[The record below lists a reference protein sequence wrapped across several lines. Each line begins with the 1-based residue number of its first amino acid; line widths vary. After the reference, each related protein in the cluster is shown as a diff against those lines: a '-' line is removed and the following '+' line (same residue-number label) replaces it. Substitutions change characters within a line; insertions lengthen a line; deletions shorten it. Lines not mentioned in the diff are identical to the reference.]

1 MCIDFKIRISVH
13 PKEIST
19 DYFRHPRTPI
29 RVYRFAYGYLVNLI
43 LGALIYIKYFKYVMI
58 LMPLSLK
65 TLANPVINSSLK
77 VLVCTISYGIVK
89 KALCPPTS
97 GNCEEPATH

>member
-29 RVYRFAYGYLVNLI
+29 RVYSFAYGYLVNLI
-43 LGALIYIKYFKYVMI
+43 HGALNKIFQICYYFNATVLENFGK
-58 LMPLSLK
+58 
-65 TLANPVINSSLK
+65 SSD
-77 VLVCTISYGIVK
+77 
-89 KALCPPTS
+89 
-97 GNCEEPATH
+97 

>member
-13 PKEIST
+13 PEEIST

-29 RVYRFAYGYLVNLI
+29 RVYSFAYGYLVNLK
-43 LGALIYIKYFKYVMI
+43 KYFKYVTI

-77 VLVCTISYGIVK
+77 VLMCTISYGIVK
-89 KALCPPTS
+89 KSPVSLYFQKL
-97 GNCEEPATH
+97 